1 MTDESE
7 LPGEARIIPLARPA
21 RHAAGAARAPRPGR
35 SPGTGKPPKPASRQP
50 AADTQQTPTILPAA
64 PGRDAPNRPADA
76 DVQDAAPTAPGPV
89 GEADPVGEAGAVN
102 EAGATARVVPSSGG
116 VPPTGT
122 SAQKPARIRA
132 GRASAPRGP
141 EKAAAFGRPESP
153 LSPVAPPANA
163 ASAGAASDGER
174 PPVGGG
180 IDEAGPNSAGAN
192 SAGPHEVR
200 PNSAGPNEAGPNEA
214 ASDDAGEAAEAAK
227 PGHRPGAVRAGRTG
241 RTRLTRVA
249 ADPETPATHEAANT
263 RAGGAHAAGARAA
276 RPEATGPGSAGDDPS
291 LGAGGGPV
299 ADPAGLERALAGML
313 AFLRRRITGD
323 YEVDEM
329 GFDADL
335 TEHVVA
341 PLLRPVYRSYFRVE
355 TRGLEN
361 VPDTGGALVVANHSG
376 TLPIDA
382 LMAAMAL
389 LDHHPAHR
397 YLRMLAADLV
407 FSVPFLAPIARKT
420 GNTLACQADAER
432 LLSKGE
438 LVGVWPEGFKGVG
451 KPFSER
457 YKLQRFGRGGFVS
470 AALRAGVPII
480 PCTIVGAE
488 EIYPMLG
495 NARTAARLLGLPY
508 FPLTPTFPWFG
519 AFGMVPLPS
528 KWLIEFGEPVP
539 TDHLTPA
546 AADDPMLVFELTD
559 RIRETIQHTLY
570 GLLMQRRSVFF

>member
-1 MTDESE
+1 V
-7 LPGEARIIPLARPA
+7 PG
-21 RHAAGAARAPRPGR
+21 
-35 SPGTGKPPKPASRQP
+35 
-50 AADTQQTPTILPAA
+50 
-64 PGRDAPNRPADA
+64 
-76 DVQDAAPTAPGPV
+76 APTPV
-89 GEADPVGEAGAVN
+89 
-102 EAGATARVVPSSGG
+102 
-116 VPPTGT
+116 
-122 SAQKPARIRA
+122 
-132 GRASAPRGP
+132 
-141 EKAAAFGRPESP
+141 
-153 LSPVAPPANA
+153 A
-163 ASAGAASDGER
+163 ASAGQAPGGAQEPDPVRGRTR
-174 PPVGGG
+174 P
-180 IDEAGPNSAGAN
+180 SGAHRG
-192 SAGPHEVR
+192 ATGTG
-200 PNSAGPNEAGPNEA
+200 A
-214 ASDDAGEAAEAAK
+214 DDAGEGDAPSK

-249 ADPETPATHEAANT
+249 ADPETPVEPPAAS
-263 RAGGAHAAGARAA
+263 AA
-276 RPEATGPGSAGDDPS
+276 RPSVPRRADDGLDRGVTGTPM
-291 LGAGGGPV
+291 

-323 YEVDEM
+323 YEVDEL

-341 PLLRPVYRSYFRVE
+341 PLLRPAYRSYFRVE

-382 LMAAMAL
+382 LMVAMAL

-407 FSVPFLAPIARKT
+407 FSVPFLAPLARKT

-432 LLSKGE
+432 LLDKGE

-451 KPFSER
+451 KAFSER

-495 NARTAARLLGLPY
+495 NARTVARLLGLPY
-508 FPLTPTFPWFG
+508 FPLTPTFPWLGPLG
-519 AFGMVPLPS
+519 AVPLPS

-546 AADDPMLVFELTD
+546 AAEDPMLVFELTD